1 VPVTVLVH
9 LAPLGRVLEIFSP
22 RRMTAPGVPDNELS
36 GYSVRGWEMFEDCVP
51 ADVATPV
58 LGLLADSAPLAAALA
73 ARPCTLTHGDLA
85 TVNMAF
91 EGDDLVLLDW
101 SMPTVAPGALDVS
114 RFVAGCTSVVALG
127 REELIATYRQAAGPA
142 YDVAAMRLALL
153 ASLVWLGWN
162 KALDATEN
170 PDPAI
175 RERERADLAWWV
187 REARVTLESGAL
199 TWT

>member
-1 VPVTVLVH
+1 
-9 LAPLGRVLEIFSP
+9 
-22 RRMTAPGVPDNELS
+22 
-36 GYSVRGWEMFEDCVP
+36 MFADQVP
-51 ADVATPV
+51 ADVSAPV
-58 LGLLADSAPLAAALA
+58 LGLLEDSAPLAAALT
-73 ARPCTLTHGDLA
+73 ARPCTLAHGDLA

-101 SMPTVAPGALDVS
+101 AMPTAAPGALDVA
-114 RFVAGCTSVVALG
+114 RFVAGCSSVVGLG
-127 REELIATYRQAAGPA
+127 REELITAYRQAAGPA
-142 YDVAAMRLALL
+142 YDDVAMRLALL

-175 RERERADLAWWV
+175 RARERADLAWWV

-199 TWT
+199 PWT